1 MCNWVRCASS
11 FANPVA
17 CPASWSPS
25 PLLFYAF
32 SFYLENVSS
41 KLVKIEQ
48 CLWAVAAFNSVV
60 WGNDNTEM
68 NSLSEEILLHIFG
81 SLSAIHLCSASLVSK
96 LWYSLICDDRY
107 ASIIIWLPLFDGNTS
122 VWKALAQR
130 RGYRLPEE
138 KLERG
143 QWRSW
148 FKNYLLQLIED
159 GLTERDWSDAPV
171 DEERLVYLQREKQVA
186 FLVGKNCLNYF

>member
-1 MCNWVRCASS
+1 
-11 FANPVA
+11 
-17 CPASWSPS
+17 
-25 PLLFYAF
+25 
-32 SFYLENVSS
+32 
-41 KLVKIEQ
+41 
-48 CLWAVAAFNSVV
+48 
-60 WGNDNTEM
+60 
-68 NSLSEEILLHIFG
+68 
-81 SLSAIHLCSASLVSK
+81 
-96 LWYSLICDDRY
+96 
-107 ASIIIWLPLFDGNTS
+107 
-122 VWKALAQR
+122 
-130 RGYRLPEE
+130 LPEE

>member
-32 SFYLENVSS
+32 SCYLENVSS

-107 ASIIIWLPLFDGNTS
+107 ASIVFFDYHN
-122 VWKALAQR
+122 
-130 RGYRLPEE
+130 
-138 KLERG
+138 
-143 QWRSW
+143 
-148 FKNYLLQLIED
+148 
-159 GLTERDWSDAPV
+159 LTEIQVYGKRSHNEGVTDCRKKSWKEVNGDHGSKIICCNWSRMA
-171 DEERLVYLQREKQVA
+171 
-186 FLVGKNCLNYF
+186 